1 MADHVELFI
10 VGWGLKIRS
19 YGFKVRFARPG
30 STSRQ
35 SRAPLTKLTF
45 AQGVGCVDEVQ
56 FMHDLRTLDQ
66 TAKPSTLR
74 FSSSSEIEHHR
85 DPLRQEGANV
95 GRERVLQSGIALHKF
110 RNAGDLAGIQRSQP
124 IVLHEKKGAFP
135 LGQLSGESGF
145 SCRQVAD
152 LGGIGRLKPT
162 NRRSCCKSLPRLLQ

>member
-1 MADHVELFI
+1 MGPENTQLWLQSPLRSSREYQQAIPRSAHEADVC
-10 VGWGLKIRS
+10 
-19 YGFKVRFARPG
+19 
-30 STSRQ
+30 TS
-35 SRAPLTKLTF
+35 
-45 AQGVGCVDEVQ
+45 VGCVDEVQ

-85 DPLRQEGANV
+85 NPLRQEGANV

-145 SCRQVAD
+145 SCRHFPAD
-152 LGGIGRLKPT
+152 ENQLR
-162 NRRSCCKSLPRLLQ
+162 

>member
-1 MADHVELFI
+1 MVMADHVELFI

-74 FSSSSEIEHHR
+74 LVAAAKSSTTEIPCDKR
-85 DPLRQEGANV
+85 AQMWGVSAFCN
-95 GRERVLQSGIALHKF
+95 RE
-110 RNAGDLAGIQRSQP
+110 
-124 IVLHEKKGAFP
+124 
-135 LGQLSGESGF
+135 
-145 SCRQVAD
+145 
-152 LGGIGRLKPT
+152 
-162 NRRSCCKSLPRLLQ
+162 